1 MYDHMETLLF
11 DFSLKSSLLLI
22 FFVHG
27 LVFSFLLF
35 RKAIQTEQKE
45 SRWLAWFILLCAFY
59 IAPFM
64 LGYAGWYAEDLLR
77 DILFYIPFQ
86 QLFLIGPILY
96 FYTHSL
102 LNPDFRLQKKDWLHF
117 GPGLLYL
124 IFIFVVFLTD
134 KIILRRYY
142 FYADGRDMDLD
153 FWYQFLGLISMIYY
167 LILSLRW
174 YRQYRKN
181 ALDTVSFASAISFD
195 WIPRFLMAFILV
207 LSLRILFFILNPEW
221 GEFGSKFWYYLCFSV
236 LFYYISIS
244 GYTASVRSEL
254 PLQMALFQHSNSA
267 LVAPQPNYSKEE
279 KTPGER
285 IENLEEWK
293 SKTIQL
299 MEQNQLYQNPSLTLS
314 EVAKYLNTT
323 SKQVSQIINQ
333 GFQLNFN
340 DFINEYRTKAVIEQL
355 KAGAHQQKSL
365 LGIALECG
373 FNSKSTFN
381 RAFKKV
387 TNRTP
392 KRFIEEL
399 EN

>member
-1 MYDHMETLLF
+1 M
-11 DFSLKSSLLLI
+11 
-22 FFVHG
+22 
-27 LVFSFLLF
+27 
-35 RKAIQTEQKE
+35 QTEQKE
-45 SRWLAWFILLCAFY
+45 SQWLAWFILLCALY

-64 LGYAGWYAEDLLR
+64 LGYAGWYAQDLLR
-77 DILFYIPFQ
+77 DILFYVPFQ

-96 FYTHSL
+96 FYTLSL

-117 GPGLLYL
+117 GPGFVYL

-153 FWYQFLGLISMIYY
+153 FWYQFAGLLSMVYY
-167 LILSLRW
+167 LFFSLRRYQR
-174 YRQYRKN
+174 YRQK
-181 ALDTVSFASAISFD
+181 ALDTVSFANAILFD

-207 LSLRILFFILNPEW
+207 LFLRVLFFILNPEW
-221 GEFGSKFWYYLCFSV
+221 GEFGSKFWYYLCFSL

-244 GYTASVRSEL
+244 GYVATVRSEL
-254 PLQMALFQHSNSA
+254 PLQMALFQQANTSLEVTRPVKSTKET
-267 LVAPQPNYSKEE
+267 PQNEP
-279 KTPGER
+279 
-285 IENLEEWK
+285 IQNLEEWK
-293 SKTIQL
+293 KRVIQL
-299 MEQNQLYQNPSLTLS
+299 MEENKLFENPSLTLS
-314 EVAKYLNTT
+314 EVAKYLDTN
-323 SKQVSQIINQ
+323 SKQVSQVINQ

-387 TNRTP
+387 TDRTP

-399 EN
+399 ES